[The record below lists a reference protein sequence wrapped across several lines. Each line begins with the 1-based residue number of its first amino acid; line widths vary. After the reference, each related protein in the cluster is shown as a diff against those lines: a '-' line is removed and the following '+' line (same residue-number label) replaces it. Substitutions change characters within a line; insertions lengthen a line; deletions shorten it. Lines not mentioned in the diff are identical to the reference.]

1 MCASAPSWKGARI
14 IDKSLIKILQKCHDL
29 ESASSCQIARWAGPT
44 LGHTPILQHPPTG
57 PARSLFGNRPIRVME
72 VLGGFHSLHLTFS
85 RYRHH
90 LLCKIPFLRQ
100 STHMSK
106 EIQRSKR
113 RVVEP
118 ALMRYE
124 IEKGLRAER
133 ERFIP
138 RHNDVKI
145 CSQNHCA
152 SQLVRL
158 EEQHGDLLPGAPFC
172 KV

>member
-1 MCASAPSWKGARI
+1 M
-14 IDKSLIKILQKCHDL
+14 L
-29 ESASSCQIARWAGPT
+29 E
-44 LGHTPILQHPPTG
+44 
-57 PARSLFGNRPIRVME
+57 
-72 VLGGFHSLHLTFS
+72 
-85 RYRHH
+85 
-90 LLCKIPFLRQ
+90 
-100 STHMSK
+100 
-106 EIQRSKR
+106 EIQRSMR

-118 ALMRYE
+118 ALMRYK

-158 EEQHGDLLPGAPFC
+158 EEQHGVLLPGAPFC